1 MLAENLAKLRKH
13 FNLAQNE
20 FAEKLDISA
29 RAYVNYERGERKPP
43 CELLIKLLR
52 NYNVNLNWIIANE
65 GEMFLDEQEFATQY
79 ENVKNDILKEVQ
91 KMLKEK
97 GL

>member
-43 CELLIKLLR
+43 YELLIKLLR

-65 GEMFLDEQEFATQY
+65 GEMFLTEQEFATQY
-79 ENVKNDILKEVQ
+79 ENVKNDILKEVR
-91 KMLKEK
+91 KMFKEK